1 MNGLE
6 SQQVGFELCF
16 ESLVDPRR
24 NQSFPCDA
32 GGHVDMD
39 RLEQHMLREWG
50 YPYVFDTF
58 TFHITLTGMLAP
70 AEQEA
75 ALASLRADTG
85 ALLATPLAVDA
96 ISVFVQP
103 EPGAGFVAARH
114 YGFDGRTRD
123 GAGRAYLP

>member
-39 RLEQHMLREWG
+39 RLEQHMLREYLYARTVIG
-50 YPYVFDTF
+50 REYRTPQ
-58 TFHITLTGMLAP
+58 IRARRAP
-70 AEQEA
+70 
-75 ALASLRADTG
+75 
-85 ALLATPLAVDA
+85 
-96 ISVFVQP
+96 
-103 EPGAGFVAARH
+103 
-114 YGFDGRTRD
+114 
-123 GAGRAYLP
+123 